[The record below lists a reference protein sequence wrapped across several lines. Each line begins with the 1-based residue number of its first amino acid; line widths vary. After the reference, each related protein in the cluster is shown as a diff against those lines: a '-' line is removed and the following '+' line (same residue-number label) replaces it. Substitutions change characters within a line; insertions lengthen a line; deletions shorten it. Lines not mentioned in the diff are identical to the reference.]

1 MKISA
6 IDLWHIKSPLK
17 RPYHLSKVYGT
28 LTHAQA
34 VFLRITTEDGREGW
48 GEADPQPPFTEEWPG
63 GVMLFL
69 GDLAAPRLVGRDV
82 GEFAALGTEL
92 DALAAGNPT
101 AKGAV
106 DMALHD
112 LAGQAAGVPVHVLL
126 GGKLRDRIPVL
137 WPLGSGTLEESL
149 EVVAEK
155 TAEGFGT
162 FMIKTGSRDVAD
174 DAART
179 LALIERCHPDVL
191 FIADANQGWSESEAL
206 RFVQLIGAAPLILLE
221 QPVARDNRQGL
232 KRIREASLVPVSAD
246 ESLFSLNQAAR
257 LASARAVDVFSIK
270 PTKNGGLA
278 PSRKIA
284 ALAEGHGIGVLMN
297 SMIEFGVT
305 QAASL
310 QLGATLPNLLDC
322 GHAYMS
328 TLRLAEDPTDFGARV
343 TAGDA
348 VLSDRPGLGVA
359 VDMAHL
365 ERLAVAHRR
374 IEHPAVREV
383 VA

>member
-69 GDLAAPRLVGRDV
+69 GDLATPRLVGRDA
-82 GEFAALGTEL
+82 GDFAALGTEL
-92 DALAAGNPT
+92 DALAPGNPT

-162 FMIKTGSRDVAD
+162 FMIKTGSREVAGRCRPHACPD
-174 DAART
+174 R
-179 LALIERCHPDVL
+179 ALPSRRALHRRRQSGMERKRGV
-191 FIADANQGWSESEAL
+191 AL
-206 RFVQLIGAAPLILLE
+206 
-221 QPVARDNRQGL
+221 
-232 KRIREASLVPVSAD
+232 
-246 ESLFSLNQAAR
+246 
-257 LASARAVDVFSIK
+257 RAVDR
-270 PTKNGGLA
+270 GG
-278 PSRKIA
+278 A
-284 ALAEGHGIGVLMN
+284 ADPAGAAGGPGQPAWAQAHPGGVAGPGIG
-297 SMIEFGVT
+297 
-305 QAASL
+305 
-310 QLGATLPNLLDC
+310 
-322 GHAYMS
+322 
-328 TLRLAEDPTDFGARV
+328 R
-343 TAGDA
+343 
-348 VLSDRPGLGVA
+348 
-359 VDMAHL
+359 
-365 ERLAVAHRR
+365 
-374 IEHPAVREV
+374 
-383 VA
+383 